1 MKYSKIFQ
9 YAYLVF
15 AVLFIYDGIT
25 KWSSGAS
32 NSAYVSFG
40 LAALAIF
47 MYFFRRKFA
56 KKYDNTNNSK

>member
-9 YAYLVF
+9 YAYIVF
-15 AVLFIYDGIT
+15 AVLFIYDGVT
-25 KWSSGAS
+25 KWNVGES

-40 LAALAIF
+40 LAALAVF